1 MITAREIL
9 EYPMCSI
16 MIETGLH
23 YVYHSFVEVRQLMKG
38 PRIGS
43 GALIHMPEK
52 MVRRKRK
59 VLWFSAVHTFD
70 ILRYLNVTFIITM
83 TGAY

>member
-1 MITAREIL
+1 
-9 EYPMCSI
+9 MCSI
-16 MIETGLH
+16 IGDIPKRGYNVMN
-23 YVYHSFVEVRQLMKG
+23 G

-43 GALIHMPEK
+43 GALIHKPEK
-52 MVRRKRK
+52 MVGRKRK